1 MGRYSQRKRSSKA
14 GKMRI
19 DVIKDFFDTS
29 VLVAAFWGDHINHE
43 SSLLKAIRNP
53 YTGLSWIEIPGVSCD
68 EQRVVETCGGPDDCV
83 GEFEFVFLAELN
95 RFASD
100 RFIKLNNWKQ
110 AENTLPDSSQ
120 CVGRCANEHF
130 HPGDPADRDAL
141 VTRQLF
147 GGRCDT
153 VEVVN

>member
-1 MGRYSQRKRSSKA
+1 MPR
-14 GKMRI
+14 
-19 DVIKDFFDTS
+19 
-29 VLVAAFWGDHINHE
+29 
-43 SSLLKAIRNP
+43 
-53 YTGLSWIEIPGVSCD
+53 VSCD

-110 AENTLPDSSQ
+110 PKKILPDPSQ
-120 CVGRCANEHF
+120 CVGRCANQHF

-141 VTRQLF
+141 IKRKLF
-147 GGRCDT
+147 GGVCDP
-153 VEVVN
+153 VKVVNQHVRIKAANHDYLFPLIPQPANQFDRVLFAESLAAAESGMFSKVDLFV